1 MRKNYRFEIL
11 SFLFNCA
18 PSETDIRPLINSMVK
33 EEIFSDLYFEIL
45 LEAMR
50 TNDLIKYND
59 SGLQIKASLQPE
71 GRKEYN
77 RLKLHCVFYSNKIY

>member
-18 PSETDIRPLINSMVK
+18 PSETDIRPLIDSMVK
-33 EEIFSDLYFEIL
+33 EEIFSDMYFRIL
-45 LEAMR
+45 LDAMR
-50 TNDLIKYND
+50 TNDLISYHE

-77 RLKLHCVFYSNKIY
+77 RLKKHCVFYSTKID